1 MMEAVLLIKIVLRAH
16 LRTAHSTYRLNF
28 CKSQLE
34 LALLTGTAS
43 LHEGTR
49 LGRVIQHICTGVSVA
64 VLPCVQSQVMLIE
77 AQLCWDNSGRAL
89 NSPN

>member
-1 MMEAVLLIKIVLRAH
+1 MMEAVLLIKIVLRVH

-28 CKSQLE
+28 CKSRLE
-34 LALLTGTAS
+34 LTLLTGTVS

-49 LGRVIQHICTGVSVA
+49 LGHVIQHM
-64 VLPCVQSQVMLIE
+64 SQVMLIE